1 MTNSLL
7 LFFHLLH
14 VFHRNQTK
22 PWQCQVWACSCPATW
37 EHLQL
42 LLPQSRWAVQTME
55 GLHKKYP
62 ATGLGF
68 SRWKPSAWHQH
79 RKGIY
84 KERKHL
90 LKLRADFLKQDS
102 LSTNTLKQ
110 MYRLL
115 KIQVGTDLLNMKL
128 LNFKK
133 IYFCLKIISI
143 SKSLIIEGL
152 HAMLVKIETVCTTI
166 EEIRSEFSEVLQQI
180 SDFKHL
186 SNTYSGLRHFLKWVP
201 RTA

>member
-1 MTNSLL
+1 
-7 LFFHLLH
+7 
-14 VFHRNQTK
+14 
-22 PWQCQVWACSCPATW
+22 
-37 EHLQL
+37 
-42 LLPQSRWAVQTME
+42 
-55 GLHKKYP
+55 
-62 ATGLGF
+62 
-68 SRWKPSAWHQH
+68 
-79 RKGIY
+79 
-84 KERKHL
+84 
-90 LKLRADFLKQDS
+90 
-102 LSTNTLKQ
+102 

-201 RTA
+201 QTA